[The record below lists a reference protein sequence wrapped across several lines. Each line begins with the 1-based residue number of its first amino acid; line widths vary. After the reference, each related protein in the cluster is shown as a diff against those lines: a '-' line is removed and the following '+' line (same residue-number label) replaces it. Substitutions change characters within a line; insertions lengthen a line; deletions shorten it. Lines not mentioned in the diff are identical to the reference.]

1 MLFAVEFDTV
11 RCRQTTCSAVCG
23 WWLVLICYERKVLLM
38 VASRTERK
46 SDAPIK
52 YFEQWVSMHIF
63 YAPLVLASSI
73 ALARL
78 IRFTPTFCYFLLK
91 YYVSTATNFSI
102 ISKVYWI
109 QVYIDILL
117 FYYFKSLYTLNSWK
131 QKQYSIMGDGSACVY
146 AYIVHI

>member
-1 MLFAVEFDTV
+1 LLFAVEFDTV
-11 RCRQTTCSAVCG
+11 RCRQTTCSVGCG
-23 WWLVLICYERKVLLM
+23 WWLVLICYERKVLLAGWWRCWFSVREKLM
-38 VASRTERK
+38 IASRTKRK

-102 ISKVYWI
+102 ISKVY
-109 QVYIDILL
+109 
-117 FYYFKSLYTLNSWK
+117 
-131 QKQYSIMGDGSACVY
+131 
-146 AYIVHI
+146 